1 MTFKEYLQNYKE
13 WRLKEMGDD
22 SAITKAEFNKIRE
35 NFSKK
40 LEEAKKA
47 SEQKLSEKKEEPK
60 TKADNLK
67 EAIAAYRE
75 WKKEN
80 VGTSVVT
87 LEEKKNIAEEL
98 KKESKLDE
106 SKEAEKTEKAE
117 KPKSKY
123 VEACEQYKK
132 FKLEEKKDNTPLTEA
147 EKGAIRAQLKIEEL
161 EETVK
166 NAKKLVRK
174 AQYRL
179 HEGDMMGGADM
190 TQQAGAAVNQANTM
204 ADGIQAGDGTMPAT
218 PLPQNIIDEI
228 SNIKTSVDSLAQ
240 EAGIES
246 PVDFDANATAGVDGV
261 TGVGDPNGAAPAD
274 PNAQMMES
282 EELSATQKR
291 LAERE
296 KRIAESA
303 AIETALK
310 IDTSSYDGVKANT
323 KEINGNKVDKSTS
336 EEYVKAPGTQAL
348 LNGVAT
354 GPAAKEMKPAKTWPT
369 KPLKEP
375 SMTKKL
381 GNIEESLDK
390 EEAEK
395 AMNDGNCSV
404 SDDGCIHID
413 ESTDSDS
420 WAERMV
426 EEKANKPRFNWNDY
440 INSDANLFRR

>member
-1 MTFKEYLQNYKE
+1 MAMTFKEYLQNYKE
-13 WRLKEMGDD
+13 WRLKEMGDS
-22 SAITKAEFNKIRE
+22 SAITKAEFNKVRE

-40 LEEAKKA
+40 LAEAKK
-47 SEQKLSEKKEEPK
+47 LSENKTEPK

-80 VGTSVVT
+80 VGSAVVT

-98 KKESKLDE
+98 KKESKLNE
-106 SKEAEKTEKAE
+106 NKNAG

-123 VEACEQYKK
+123 VEACENYRQ
-132 FKLEEKKDNTPLTEA
+132 FKINEKKDNTPLTEA

-161 EETVK
+161 QETVK

-261 TGVGDPNGAAPAD
+261 TGVGDPNAQAAGTAD
-274 PNAQMMES
+274 PNAGMMES
-282 EELSATQKR
+282 KELSATQKR

-323 KEINGNKVDKSTS
+323 KEINGNKVDKGTS

-381 GNIEESLDK
+381 GNIEESEEQT

-395 AMNDGNCSV
+395 KIEESV
-404 SDDGCIHID
+404 DK
-413 ESTDSDS
+413 DS
-420 WAERMV
+420 WAEKMV

>member
-13 WRLKEMGDD
+13 WRLKEMGDN

-40 LEEAKKA
+40 LEEAKK
-47 SEQKLSEKKEEPK
+47 LSEKKAEPK

-80 VGTSVVT
+80 VGSAVVT

-98 KKESKLDE
+98 KKESKLNENKD
-106 SKEAEKTEKAE
+106 AG

-274 PNAQMMES
+274 PNAQNGMMES

-381 GNIEESLDK
+381 GNIEESEEQTE

-395 AMNDGNCSV
+395 K
-404 SDDGCIHID
+404 IE
-413 ESTDSDS
+413 ESTQETVDKDS

>member
-1 MTFKEYLQNYKE
+1 MKFSEYLHAYKE
-13 WRLKEMGDD
+13 WRAKEMGDT
-22 SAITKAEFNKIRE
+22 SKLTEAELAKCRE

-40 LEEAKKA
+40 LKESKA
-47 SEQKLSEKKEEPK
+47 EKAPVNEPA

-67 EAIAAYRE
+67 EAIAGYRA

-80 VGTSVVT
+80 VGTAVVT
-87 LEEKKNIAEEL
+87 LEEKKRIAAEL
-98 KKESKLDE
+98 
-106 SKEAEKTEKAE
+106 EAEKLQESKSEVPAK
-117 KPKSKY
+117 KPSKF
-123 VEACEQYKK
+123 VEACKQYKAYK
-132 FKLEEKKDNTPLTEA
+132 VNEKKDNSPLTEA
-147 EKGAIRAQLKIEEL
+147 EKGAIRAQLKIEAL
-161 EETVK
+161 EETIK

-179 HEGDMMGGADM
+179 HEADMMGGADM
-190 TQQAGAAVNQANTM
+190 TQQAGAAVNQAGDM
-204 ADGIQAGDGTMPAT
+204 AAGIQAGDANTPAT

-228 SNIKTSVDSLAQ
+228 SNIKTSVDALAQ

-246 PVDFDANATAGVDGV
+246 PVDLGADATAGVDGM
-261 TGVGDPNGAAPAD
+261 TGVGDPNAAASAD
-274 PNAQMMES
+274 PNAGMMES
-282 EELSATQKR
+282 TEMSAVQKR

-296 KRIAESA
+296 ARIAESA

-310 IDTSSYDGVKANT
+310 IDTEAYNGVKSNT

-381 GNIEESLDK
+381 GNIEEAGEEVK
-390 EEAEK
+390 EDPNAEK
-395 AMNDGNCSV
+395 
-404 SDDGCIHID
+404 IE
-413 ESTDSDS
+413 ESASDS
-420 WAERMV
+420 WAEKMV

-440 INSDANLFRR
+440 LNSDANLYRR